1 MKTKKLYAEAL
12 QVAEKLVDW
21 LAPACDRIVIAGS
34 IRRRC
39 DLIGDIELVAIPTPL
54 RNLFGEPTGETLL
67 DLHLR
72 KTDLLKNGDRY
83 KQFMDSG
90 YQVDL
95 FLAQPDTF
103 GYILMLRTGSAA
115 FSHSMVTPVSM
126 GGLRPP
132 EITVKDGQVFQHG
145 ALVAVPDEDALF
157 ALWKMQTPTPEQRN
171 FV

>member
-95 FLAQPDTF
+95 FLAQP
-103 GYILMLRTGSAA
+103 GSRC
-115 FSHSMVTPVSM
+115 P
-126 GGLRPP
+126 
-132 EITVKDGQVFQHG
+132 
-145 ALVAVPDEDALF
+145 
-157 ALWKMQTPTPEQRN
+157 
-171 FV
+171 